1 VNNPIELSKRLN
13 RIKQSPSVAAKALV
27 DRLRAEGQDIIDFT
41 IGEPDLPTPPNVIEA
56 AVAAMRDG
64 QTRYTAANG
73 TPVLRKT
80 IVEKLARDNGLDYK
94 PENVVVGS
102 GGKNIIFL
110 ALSVTLNPGDE
121 VIIHAPYW
129 VSYPDMVV
137 VNDGVPVIV
146 TSDASSGFKLS
157 PEQLNGS
164 F

>member
-1 VNNPIELSKRLN
+1 
-13 RIKQSPSVAAKALV
+13 
-27 DRLRAEGQDIIDFT
+27 
-41 IGEPDLPTPPNVIEA
+41 
-56 AVAAMRDG
+56 MRGG

-94 PENVVVGS
+94 PENIVVGS

-157 PEQLNGS
+157 PEQLEAAITPK
-164 F
+164 